1 MSEVTDL
8 LRRWSRGDQGALHE
22 LLPLV
27 YDELKRLA
35 GYYLRM
41 EAESPSLTSTAIV
54 HEAYLRL
61 VGTSDPDLQNRKHFL
76 AVASRVIRHILV
88 DHARRE
94 TAEKR
99 DLRRKAP
106 LEQALTVPVQL
117 DLDLVALDEALE
129 SLGRTDPDKLRVV
142 ELRFFGG
149 LSIEE
154 TAELLGTSPAT
165 VKREWSVAKLWLY
178 KQLHDGEA
186 SPSAGGNIE

>member
-1 MSEVTDL
+1 M
-8 LRRWSRGDQGALHE
+8 
-22 LLPLV
+22 PLV

-41 EAESPSLTSTAIV
+41 EAGQASLTSTAIV

-61 VGTSDPDLQNRKHFL
+61 VGSAAVDLQDRHHFF

-88 DHARRE
+88 DHARKRG
-94 TAEKR
+94 AAKR
-99 DLRRKAP
+99 DLLAQAP
-106 LEQALTVPVQL
+106 LDEALAVPVRQ

-149 LSIEE
+149 LSVEE
-154 TAELLGTSPAT
+154 TAEVMGTSTAT
-165 VKREWSVAKLWLY
+165 VKREWSVAKVWLY
-178 KQLHDGEA
+178 EQMH
-186 SPSAGGNIE
+186 GGT

>member
-1 MSEVTDL
+1 MGEITVL
-8 LRRWSRGDQGALHE
+8 LHRWSHGDQSALGQ
-22 LLPLV
+22 LMPLV
-27 YDELKRLA
+27 YDEVKRLA

-41 EAESPSLTSTAIV
+41 EPGQQSLTSTAIV

-61 VGTSDPDLQNRKHFL
+61 AGSAELDLQDRQHFF

-94 TAEKR
+94 MAAKR
-99 DLRRKAP
+99 DARHKAP
-106 LEQALTVPVQL
+106 LEEALTIPMQT

-129 SLGRTDPDKLRVV
+129 SLGRVDVDKLRVV

-149 LSIEE
+149 LSVEE
-154 TAELLGTSPAT
+154 TAEAMGTSPAT
-165 VKREWSVAKLWLY
+165 VKREWSVAKVWLY

-186 SPSAGGNIE
+186 

>member
-1 MSEVTDL
+1 MGEVTVL
-8 LRRWSRGDQGALHE
+8 LRRWSGGDEAALGE
-22 LLPLV
+22 LIPLV

-41 EAESPSLTSTAIV
+41 ESGQPSLTSTAIV

-61 VGTSDPDLQNRKHFL
+61 VGTAEPDLKDRQHFF

-94 TAEKR
+94 TAAKR
-99 DLRRKAP
+99 DLRSNAP
-106 LEQALTVPVQL
+106 IEEALTLPVQP

-129 SLGRTDPDKLRVV
+129 VLGRTDPDKLRVV

-149 LSIEE
+149 LSVEE
-154 TAELLGTSPAT
+154 TAEVMGVSAAT
-165 VKREWSVAKLWLY
+165 VKREWSVAKVWLY
-178 KQLHDGEA
+178 EQMHG
-186 SPSAGGNIE
+186 SV